1 MRIVEGSERPGLL
14 SLQRG
19 GYPPAQAEA
28 LDALT
33 HDVLEPAIAYGA
45 TGAVFLADE
54 IDEQRSHFVALVPI
68 RDHGDPDAQIE
79 ALQPALGARDGDG
92 EIVRGPR
99 FKQAMRNFARTGV
112 LQDLGKRHDPW
123 LAHVA

>member
-1 MRIVEGSERPGLL
+1 MGVIKGSERPSLL

-19 GYPPAQAEA
+19 SDTPAQAEP

-33 HDVLEPAIAYGA
+33 HDVLEPAIAHRA
-45 TGAVFLADE
+45 TGTVFLPDE
-54 IDEQRSHFVALVPI
+54 IDEQRSHFVSLVPI
-68 RDHGDPDAQIE
+68 GDHGDPDAQVE
-79 ALQPALGARDGDG
+79 PLQPALGARDGDG

-99 FKQAMRNFARTGV
+99 FKQAMRHFARTGV